1 VSQITAA
8 SAVLYN
14 ASLSL
19 ASGGGDSSDGLLMEI
34 GSAAAQA
41 LANGAHAFL
50 PAFNYSLSFRCFLLL
65 QARQLPQCTALPHI
79 YFAL

>member
-1 VSQITAA
+1 MAIRQITAA

-19 ASGGGDSSDGLLMEI
+19 AAAGQSDDGLLMEV

-41 LANGAHAFL
+41 LANGEGVACA
-50 PAFNYSLSFRCFLLL
+50 PCVESVSLLFPCLFS
-65 QARQLPQCTALPHI
+65 
-79 YFAL
+79 

>member
-1 VSQITAA
+1 MAIRQITAA

-19 ASGGGDSSDGLLMEI
+19 AAAGQSDDGLLMEV

-41 LANGAHAFL
+41 LANGE
-50 PAFNYSLSFRCFLLL
+50 CF
-65 QARQLPQCTALPHI
+65 ACVPHVENVS
-79 YFAL
+79 

>member
-1 VSQITAA
+1 VNQITAA

-19 ASGGGDSSDGLLMEI
+19 AAAGDNHDGLLMEI

-41 LANGAHAFL
+41 LANGKCDVM
-50 PAFNYSLSFRCFLLL
+50 NR
-65 QARQLPQCTALPHI
+65 
-79 YFAL
+79 